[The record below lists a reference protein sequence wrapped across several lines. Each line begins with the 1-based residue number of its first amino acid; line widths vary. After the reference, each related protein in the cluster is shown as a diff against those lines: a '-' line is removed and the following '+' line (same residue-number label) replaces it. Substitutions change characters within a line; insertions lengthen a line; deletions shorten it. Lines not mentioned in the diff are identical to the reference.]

1 MRPVVSVILSVYSE
15 RAYKEFV
22 LPPVQNTATT
32 LSIRRDVFGLPV
44 EVDLGLENTDGV
56 WSFSGENRVRLCGE
70 DGDAVGR
77 PLRDGG
83 YITCS
88 LQGKTILAIM
98 VSVSERRFCGYDKYR
113 LARENIWIGT
123 GAGSALQYSFISQ
136 GSQYISNQH
145 AVISRQGNGLVLRD
159 KSRNGVFV
167 NDARIQGE
175 AVLKFGDRVDIW
187 GLNLVALG
195 QTLAVRPHE
204 NLKVD
209 SSQLIPC
216 EDEDAPAVAEPTAKL
231 SYHRSPRSG
240 GRLNQ
245 EEISIEAPPAPQQM
259 AEQPLFM
266 VVGPAL
272 TMALPMLVGS
282 GMAVIGAQSNSAFM
296 YTGIVTAV
304 LSAIIGATWAVV
316 NLRYSRSQAKKA
328 EAHRFSAYS
337 DYLVRTTEDIRK
349 QYEHNA
355 AVLHQA
361 YPPAQACVA
370 SGTRHLWERN
380 IHHADFLRYRLGLG
394 DQPFQVDI
402 KVPAERFDLIDDS
415 LKTKPS
421 MIKENFQTLHDV
433 PVCIDLRE
441 ERVVGLVG
449 GPDRAG
455 AREILYTL
463 AAQIAAQNCYTDV
476 KLAFSYREDQG
487 DETAN
492 WAFCRWLPHTWSEGR
507 KSRYVAANKPEASDM
522 FYELMG
528 VLRLRGEQDHT
539 GLDRPPLKPWYIVV
553 IEDSA
558 ILENEPIAKFLLD
571 AKHDYGF
578 TTLLLAD
585 RAEDLPN
592 TCECVIAN
600 TNGAFTLYHTREA
613 KDDAGA
619 IRPDFVSREELERF
633 ARSLSNI
640 EVNEIEVGGEIPNAV
655 TFFDMY
661 GIERL
666 EELHVEER
674 WKRSR
679 TYENMRA
686 LIGQKSGA
694 QPCYLDVHEKYH
706 GPHGLVAGTTGSGKS
721 ETLQTYILS
730 LTLNFSPY
738 DVGLFVID
746 YKGGGMA
753 NLFSGL
759 PHMLGQI
766 SNLSGNQVHR
776 AMVSIKSEN
785 LRRQRIFN
793 ENGVNNIN
801 LYTTLYKN
809 GEAAVPVP
817 HLFIIIDEFAELK
830 REQPEFMRELISVA
844 QVGRSL
850 GVHLI
855 LATQK
860 PSGTVD
866 DNIWSNSKF
875 RLCLRVQ
882 DRQDSMD
889 MLHKPDAAYLTQ
901 AGRGFLQVGSDE
913 VYEQF
918 QSGWSGAVYDEDSAG
933 NKQVLARMLGNT
945 GKTALVGNYAKRLR
959 KEQRLAAWLERLLD
973 CLHEIWEDQPELK
986 AEQGSETTL
995 YNALFALFAKRGVS
1009 YSDNEYNR
1017 RLLGNLVRLARQA
1030 EGRARPL
1037 AWIMEQAAAQR
1048 IKLPEQKERTQL
1060 DAVVAYL
1067 ADMARELDYQPLQP
1081 LWLDPLPDSLTLEEV
1096 EGWTSSAF
1104 KNGAWPVYGNKWELS
1119 ALIGLGDD
1127 PANQTQL
1134 PVEINFSQ
1142 GGNYGLLGAAG
1153 TGKSTFVQT
1162 LVYSLI
1168 HRYSPEYLNVYVLDF
1183 SNHACA
1189 AFDGEAH
1196 IGGILN
1202 ENDLDRVG
1210 KLFYLLRRMIEER
1223 KRAFQGG
1230 SYAQYVM
1237 VHGPEYPAVVVAIDG
1252 IANFREKTEEQY
1264 DEELVRLA
1272 REGAGFGIYF
1282 FITGASFGI
1291 TEIFSRL
1298 GDNLRTTLTLELSD
1312 IYQYSDALRCLQP
1325 SLTPEAGVPGR
1336 GLIDVNGT
1344 ILEYQ
1349 TALALGGEDDYTRLS
1364 NIEEECRL
1372 LNAAWSGPVARQVPF
1387 IPENPTWADFSGRED
1402 FTSALADPR
1411 ALPLGYVSSTA
1422 GIYSLDLS
1430 RTFCFTVAGRR
1441 RGGKTNALR
1450 LLMRSAAAK
1459 GARVAVLECGGSSLR
1474 NEASVLQAEYYT
1486 GLEEIVGFVGKLA
1499 PIFKARHAIKQSLAA
1514 QGLEEDAQYQHMSR
1528 EDTWLVVISDLAAFV
1543 ELVYS
1548 SAGREQNLNGA
1559 LENLI
1564 GKGFLHQIFFAAAID
1579 TDDKARAASEG
1590 MLYELFTREQ
1600 NGVLLGGSAASQ
1612 QVFDFSGM
1620 PFKDQGTPEKPG
1632 VGLIP
1637 PKNGEAYERVI
1648 LPLVKG

>member
-1 MRPVVSVILSVYSE
+1 MSVILSIYSE

-22 LPPVQNTATT
+22 LPPIQNAETT
-32 LSIRRDVFGLPV
+32 LSIRRDVFGLPMEV
-44 EVDLGLENTDGV
+44 ELRLENTDDV
-56 WSFSGENRVRLCGE
+56 WSFSEENCVQLRCE
-70 DGDAVGR
+70 EANAVGQ
-77 PLRDGG
+77 PLRDGT
-83 YITCS
+83 YISCS
-88 LQGKTILAIM
+88 LQGKMILAIM
-98 VSVSERRFCGYDKYR
+98 VSISERRFSAYGKFR
-113 LARENIWIGT
+113 LAGQSASVGKEMDC
-123 GAGSALQYSFISQ
+123 ALQYSFTSQ
-136 GSQYISNQH
+136 NHQYISGQH
-145 AVISRQGNGLVLRD
+145 IVIFQRGNGLVLRD

-167 NDARIQGE
+167 NDIRIRGE
-175 AVLKFGDRVDIW
+175 VPLKYGDRVDIW
-187 GLNLVALG
+187 GLSFVALG
-195 QTLAVRPHE
+195 QTLAIRPHE
-204 NLKVD
+204 NLRID
-209 SSQLIPC
+209 PSQLVLC
-216 EDEDAPAVAEPTAKL
+216 GDEAAPAPLETSSKL

-240 GRLNQ
+240 GWLYQ
-245 EEISIEAPPAPQQM
+245 EEVSIEPPPAPQQT

-272 TMALPMLVGS
+272 TMALPMLIGS
-282 GMAVIGAQSNSAFM
+282 GMAVIGAQGNSAFM

-304 LSAIIGATWAVV
+304 LSAVIGAMWAVI
-316 NLRYSRSQAKKA
+316 NLRYSKSQAKKA
-328 EAHRFSAYS
+328 EVHRFSAYS
-337 DYLVRTTEDIRK
+337 DYLVRITEDIRK
-349 QYEHNA
+349 QYEHNTS
-355 AVLHQA
+355 VLRQT
-361 YPPAQACVA
+361 YPSASTCVA
-370 SGTRHLWERN
+370 SGIGHLWERN

-394 DQPFQVDI
+394 DQPFQVEI
-402 KVPAERFDLIDDS
+402 KVPSERFDLIDDS
-415 LKTKPS
+415 LKTKPA
-421 MIKENFQTLHDV
+421 MIRENFRTLHDV

-455 AREILYTL
+455 AREILYAL
-463 AAQIAAQNCYTDV
+463 VAQIAAQNCYTDV

-487 DETAN
+487 DDASN
-492 WAFCRWLPHTWSEGR
+492 WAFCRCLPHTWSEGR
-507 KSRYVAANKPEASDM
+507 KVRYVAASKPEASDM

-528 VLRLRGEQDHT
+528 VLRLRGEVDHT
-539 GLDRPPLKPWYIVV
+539 NPDAPLPKPWYIVV

-585 RAEDLPN
+585 RAKDLPN
-592 TCECVIAN
+592 NCECVIAN
-600 TNGAFTLYHTREA
+600 KNGSFTLYHTRESEE
-613 KDDAGA
+613 DVGL
-619 IRPDFVSREELERF
+619 IRPDFVSRKDLERF

-640 EVNEIEVGGEIPNAV
+640 EVDEIEVGGEIPNAV

-661 GIERL
+661 GIERP

-686 LIGQKSGA
+686 LIGLKSGA

-730 LTLNFSPY
+730 LALNFSPY
-738 DVGLFVID
+738 DVGLFIID

-753 NLFSGL
+753 NLFDGL

-809 GEAAVPVP
+809 GEATVPVP
-817 HLFIIIDEFAELK
+817 HLLIIIDEFAELK

-918 QSGWSGAVYDEDSAG
+918 QSGWSGAPYDEDAVG
-933 NKQVLARMLGNT
+933 NKQVLAKMLGNT
-945 GKTALVGNYAKRLR
+945 GKTALVGNYAKRQR
-959 KEQRLAAWLERLLD
+959 KEQRLAAWLESLLS
-973 CLHEIWEDQPELK
+973 CLEQVWKDQPELRT
-986 AEQGSETTL
+986 EQGNETPL
-995 YNALFALFAKRGVS
+995 YDALYALFAEREIS
-1009 YSDNEYNR
+1009 YGDSEYNR
-1017 RLLGNLVRLARQA
+1017 RLLGNLIRLARQSK
-1030 EGRARPL
+1030 GQPRPL
-1037 AWIMEQAAAQR
+1037 AWIMEQAASQR
-1048 IKLPEQKERTQL
+1048 VKLPEQKEKTQL
-1060 DAVVAYL
+1060 DAMVGYL
-1067 ADMARELDYQPLQP
+1067 ADMAQKLDYRPLQP
-1081 LWLDPLPDSLTLEEV
+1081 LWLDPLPKTLTLREV
-1096 EGWTSSAF
+1096 EGWEDSGF
-1104 KNGAWPVYGNKWELS
+1104 HHGAWPAYGNKWELS
-1119 ALIGLGDD
+1119 AIIGRGDD
-1127 PANQTQL
+1127 PANQAQF
-1134 PVEINFSQ
+1134 PVEVNFSQ

-1168 HRYSPEYLNVYVLDF
+1168 HRYSPQYLNIYVLDF

-1189 AFDGEAH
+1189 TFDGEAH
-1196 IGGILN
+1196 IGGILS

-1210 KLFYLLRRMIEER
+1210 KLFYLLRRMVEER

-1237 VHGPEYPAVVVAIDG
+1237 VHGPEYPVVVVAIDG

-1272 REGAGFGIYF
+1272 REGAGFGLYF
-1282 FITGASFGI
+1282 FITGANFGI

-1325 SLTPEAGVPGR
+1325 SLTPETGVPGR
-1336 GLIDVNGT
+1336 GLTEVNGA

-1349 TALALGGEDDYTRLS
+1349 TALALDGEDDYTRLS
-1364 NIEEECRL
+1364 NIREKCRL
-1372 LNAAWSGPVARQVPF
+1372 LNAAWDGPAARKVPF
-1387 IPENPTWADFSGRED
+1387 IPENSVWTDLTARED
-1402 FTSALADPR
+1402 FAAALADPK

-1422 GIYSLDLS
+1422 EIYSLDLS
-1430 RTFCFTVAGRR
+1430 RMFCYTVAGRR
-1441 RGGKTNALR
+1441 RGGKTNVLR

-1459 GARVAVLECGGSSLR
+1459 GARIAVLETNGSSLK
-1474 NEASVLQAEYYT
+1474 NEASALQGDYYT
-1486 GLEEIVGFVGKLA
+1486 SLEEIVGFVGELA
-1499 PIFKARHAIKQSLAA
+1499 PVFKARHGIKQELAA
-1514 QGLEEDAQYQHMSR
+1514 QGLEEDAQYQRMCQ
-1528 EDTWLVVISDLAAFV
+1528 EETWLVVISDLAAFM

-1548 SAGREQNLNGA
+1548 SAGRERNLNGA

-1564 GKGFLHQIFFAAAID
+1564 GKGYLHQIFFAAAID
-1579 TDDKARAASEG
+1579 TEDKARASGEG
-1590 MLYELFTREQ
+1590 KLYDFFTREQ
-1600 NGVLLGGSAASQ
+1600 NGVLLGGNAASQ
-1612 QVFDFSGM
+1612 QIFDFSGM
-1620 PFKDQGTPEKPG
+1620 PFRDQGTPEKPG
-1632 VGLIP
+1632 VGLVP
-1637 PKNGEAYERVI
+1637 PKNGEPYERVI
-1648 LPLVKG
+1648 LPLARG

>member
-1 MRPVVSVILSVYSE
+1 MSVVLSIYSE

-22 LPPVQNTATT
+22 LPPVQNTVIT
-32 LSIRRDVFGLPV
+32 LSIRQDVFGLSA
-44 EVDLGLENTDGV
+44 EMDLALENTDGE
-56 WSFSGENRVRLCGE
+56 WSFSRDNGVQLLCEGA
-70 DGDAVGR
+70 DAAGQ
-77 PLRDGG
+77 PLRDGK
-83 YITCS
+83 YISCS
-88 LQGKTILAIM
+88 LRGKTVLVIM
-98 VSVSERRFCGYDKYR
+98 VSISERRFCGYDKYR
-113 LARENIWIGT
+113 LKGDSVAIGT
-123 GAGSALQYSFISQ
+123 GADCAMQYSFTSQ
-136 GSQYISNQH
+136 NHQYISSRH
-145 AVISRQGNGLVLRD
+145 ATIFRRGNGLVLQD
-159 KSRNGVFV
+159 NSRNGVFV
-167 NDARIQGE
+167 NDIRVQGE
-175 AVLKFGDRVDIW
+175 VPLNFEDRVDIW
-187 GLNLVALG
+187 GLSFVALG

-204 NLKVD
+204 NLRVD
-209 SSQLIPC
+209 SRQLALC
-216 EDEDAPAVAEPTAKL
+216 GDEAAPPPSEPAAKL
-231 SYHRSPRSG
+231 SYHRSPRRG
-240 GRLNQ
+240 GRLDQ
-245 EEISIEAPPAPQQM
+245 EEISIEAPPAPQQI

-266 VVGPAL
+266 VIGPAL

-282 GMAVIGAQSNSAFM
+282 GIAVVGAQSGGGAFM
-296 YTGIVTAV
+296 YTGIITAV
-304 LSAIIGATWAVV
+304 LSALIGSMWAVI
-316 NLRYSRSQAKKA
+316 NLRYSKNQAKKA
-328 EAHRFSAYS
+328 ETHRFSAYS
-337 DYLVRTTEDIRK
+337 DYLVRITEDIRRK
-349 QYEHNA
+349 YEHNT
-355 AVLHQA
+355 AVLRET
-361 YPPAQACVA
+361 YPPAHACIA
-370 SGTRHLWERN
+370 SGTEHLWERN
-380 IHHADFLRYRLGLG
+380 LHHADFLRYRLGLG
-394 DQPFQVDI
+394 EQPFQVEI
-402 KVPAERFDLIDDS
+402 KAPPERFDLINDS
-415 LKTKPS
+415 LKTKPA

-441 ERVVGLVG
+441 ERLVGLVG

-463 AAQIAAQNCYTDV
+463 VAQIAAQNCYTDV
-476 KLAFSYREDQG
+476 KLAFSYGEDQG
-487 DETAN
+487 DDAAN

-507 KSRYVAANKPEASDM
+507 KARYVAANKPEASDM

-539 GLDRPPLKPWYIVV
+539 NPNKAPLKPWYIVV

-571 AKHDYGF
+571 TKHDFGF

-600 TNGAFTLYHTREA
+600 TNGVFTLYHTRES
-613 KDDAGA
+613 KEDMGP
-619 IRPDFVSREELERF
+619 IRPDFVNREDLERF
-633 ARSLSNI
+633 ARRLSRI

-679 TYENMRA
+679 THENMRA

-738 DVGLFVID
+738 DVGLFIID

-753 NLFSGL
+753 NLFDGL

-801 LYTTLYKN
+801 LYTALYKN
-809 GEAAVPVP
+809 GEATVPVP

-830 REQPEFMRELISVA
+830 REQPDFMRELISVA

-918 QSGWSGAVYDEDSAG
+918 QSGWSGAAYDEDSAG
-933 NKQVLARMLGNT
+933 SKQVLAKMLGNT
-945 GKTALVGNYAKRLR
+945 GKAALVGNYAKRQR
-959 KEQRLAAWLERLLD
+959 KEQRLAAWLGLLLS
-973 CLHEIWEDQPELK
+973 CVEEVWSSRPELR
-986 AEQGSETTL
+986 AEQGSETPL
-995 YNALFALFAKRGVS
+995 YDELYICFERRGVAYGDS
-1009 YSDNEYNR
+1009 EYNR

-1030 EGRARPL
+1030 QGGIQPVQ
-1037 AWIMEQAAAQR
+1037 WIMAQAAAQH
-1048 IKLPEQKERTQL
+1048 IKLPEQKEQTQL
-1060 DAVVAYL
+1060 DAVVGYL
-1067 ADMARELDYQPLQP
+1067 ADMARKLNYQPLQP
-1081 LWLDPLPDSLTLEEV
+1081 LWLDPLPESLTLAEV
-1096 EGWTSSAF
+1096 EGWQEGAF
-1104 KNGAWPVYGNKWELS
+1104 RDGAWPAYGNKWELS
-1119 ALIGLGDD
+1119 AVIGRGDD
-1127 PANQTQL
+1127 PANQAQL
-1134 PVEINFSQ
+1134 PVEVNFSQ

-1162 LVYSLI
+1162 LVYALI
-1168 HRYSPEYLNVYVLDF
+1168 HRYSPQYLNIYVLDF

-1189 AFDGEAH
+1189 AFEGEAH

-1210 KLFYLLRRMIEER
+1210 KFFYLLRNMVEER

-1230 SYAQYVM
+1230 NYAQYVM

-1298 GDNLRTTLTLELSD
+1298 ADNLRSTLTLELSD
-1312 IYQYSDALRCLQP
+1312 IYQYGDALRCLQP

-1336 GLIDVNGT
+1336 GLIEVNGT

-1349 TALALGGEDDYTRLS
+1349 TALALDGEDDYARLS
-1364 NIEEECRL
+1364 NIREECRV
-1372 LNAAWSGPVARQVPF
+1372 LNSAWSGPIARQVPF
-1387 IPENPTWADFSGRED
+1387 IPENPVWADLAGRED
-1402 FTSALADPR
+1402 FAAALADPR
-1411 ALPLGYVSSTA
+1411 LLPLGYVSSTA

-1430 RTFCFTVAGRR
+1430 RMFCCTVAGRPR
-1441 RGGKTNALR
+1441 TGKTNVLR
-1450 LLMRSAAAK
+1450 LLMRAAAAK
-1459 GARVAVLECGGSSLR
+1459 GARITVLESSGSSLK
-1474 NEASVLQAEYYT
+1474 NEASALHAEYYT
-1486 GLEEIVGFVGKLA
+1486 NLEEIVRFVGELA
-1499 PIFKARHAIKQSLAA
+1499 PVFKARHTVKQELAA
-1514 QGLEEDAQYQHMSR
+1514 QGLEEDAQYQRMCQEETR
-1528 EDTWLVVISDLAAFV
+1528 LVVIADLAAFA

-1548 SAGREQNLNGA
+1548 AGGRERNLNGA

-1564 GKGFLHQIFFAAAID
+1564 GKGFLHQIFFAAAMD
-1579 TDDKARAASEG
+1579 TEDKARAAGEG
-1590 MLYELFTREQ
+1590 KLYDLFTREQ
-1600 NGVLLGGSAASQ
+1600 NGVLLGGNAGSQ

-1637 PKNGEAYERVI
+1637 PKDGEAYERVI
-1648 LPLVKG
+1648 LPLAKG